1 MTAAPAAR
9 PRPMWQIVLGLVA
22 AVLLVVLAVLAL
34 PALQP
39 EPPEASGGRAGWPWE
54 IELRPGGGTTVLG
67 LTVGGATPSTLED
80 AQSLWP
86 QEVMQ
91 VALLADREGRPQAL
105 EAYLESVR
113 VGGLQGKLVLTA
125 RSDPAALAAWAARA
139 ARSEPQPSGARQL
152 SLAAADLAEAR
163 RQPLAGLVFLPAAR
177 LEEATLQ
184 QRFGTPELR
193 LASPDGAVHL
203 LYPARGVAIGLD
215 PQARERPVLQ
225 YVAPAEFE
233 DRLHAPLRAASAA
246 ASAAAPAGR

>member
-22 AVLLVVLAVLAL
+22 AVLLIVLAVLAL

-39 EPPEASGGRAGWPWE
+39 EPAEAPAGRAGWPWE
-54 IELRPGGGTTVLG
+54 IEQHPGGGTTVLG
-67 LTVGGATPSTLED
+67 LTVGGTAASTLAH

-86 QEVMQ
+86 QEVMK
-91 VALLADREGRPQAL
+91 VALLADGQGQPQAL
-105 EAYLESVR
+105 EAFLESVR

-125 RSDPAALAAWAARA
+125 RSDAAALAAWAARA
-139 ARSEPQPSGARQL
+139 TRSEPLPSGARQL
-152 SLAAADLAEAR
+152 TLAADDLTAAQ
-163 RQPLAGLVFLPAAR
+163 RQPLAGLVFLPSAR
-177 LEEATLQ
+177 LDEATLQ

-203 LYPARGVAIGLD
+203 LYPSRGVAIGLD

-233 DRLHAPLRAASAA
+233 ARLHAPLRAASAA
-246 ASAAAPAGR
+246 ASAAAPAAR